1 MAQVASLPSPGGRH
15 QRRVKNYL
23 LDRHFQFKYTGY
35 LVGITLV
42 LSVCLGFL
50 LWRTS
55 STVISQSEE
64 VVRHG
69 RDVVEESRKV
79 SAVVQMNI
87 VKDPVYSDNPALLE
101 AFKSDAT
108 RQDEL
113 LRQQQQTLENQAQS
127 LVRQQSVMLYS
138 LCGALLLLVLLIGVA
153 GIVVTH
159 RVAGPIYKMKL
170 NLKAVAD
177 GHLNVPTPL
186 RKGDELVDF
195 FETYRAMVIALRSRQ
210 ESEIEKLDGAIQA
223 LEPKAEPGELESL
236 HALKR
241 EMRSALDT

>member
-15 QRRVKNYL
+15 QRRMKNYL

-42 LSVCLGFL
+42 LSACLGFL

-55 STVISQSEE
+55 STVIAQSEE
-64 VVRHG
+64 VVRFG
-69 RDVVEESRKV
+69 GEVVEESRKV

-113 LRQQQQTLENQAQS
+113 LRQQQKTLENQAVS
-127 LVRQQSVMLYS
+127 LARQQSAMLYS
-138 LCGALLLLVLLIGVA
+138 LCGALLLLVVLIGVA

-195 FETYRAMVIALRSRQ
+195 FEAYRGMVIALRSRQ
-210 ESEIEKLDGAIQA
+210 EAEIEKLDGAIQV
-223 LEPKAEPGELESL
+223 LEPKAEPGELEAL

-241 EMRSALDT
+241 EMRAALDT